1 MSGLGQPL
9 LKVVSMP
16 EVASEQVH
24 ANGTPTAVFHQ
35 PLLPSGLLGVKPR
48 VKVGTIVSIL
58 IVFFGSPLFVVAE
71 FVPSEA
77 VQLIKVVPSLLTSN
91 LPSAEAEPKVG
102 DVVQDTADAAPPFA
116 LTEQF
121 RLVTLLITPVSVAVT
136 VISTGEVLNQP
147 FNPVGDE

>member
-1 MSGLGQPL
+1 M
-9 LKVVSMP
+9 
-16 EVASEQVH
+16 
-24 ANGTPTAVFHQ
+24 
-35 PLLPSGLLGVKPR
+35 
-48 VKVGTIVSIL
+48 GTIVSIL